1 MYAGTK
7 VNWHEVLMSDAV
19 TNTSNDSLPLF
30 LCVFSADKGTEE
42 ITDYNFTQ
50 FKTMYGNNADF
61 FKHGQPLIQAHKILA
76 AGGRVLGKRLVAE
89 DATLANLIIM
99 AEITASDVQKKND
112 NGDPLYIDDQGNETT
127 TITDTPATEHKV
139 VVKYSQQTV
148 EGATTFDQVEA
159 EAEGLVSDTKFPIFI
174 ITDNGRGTSFKNV
187 RISPDY
193 DASKTLSFML
203 YNIQDIE
210 GVTTMESQRFSSDPD
225 AITYISNR
233 KKSMALTKTTMSQ
246 LICETYSEGYKA
258 FVDKLATEAG
268 YVDEEGNIDYATFY
282 NMDILFGK
290 TKKGASLT
298 TYEIDTTDGIDLSA
312 TYGHTLMSG
321 DNGAFGDAP
330 FNGENAS
337 TEWVNEAVKFFGGEF
352 SDEIYDLDYHKI
364 DFCVDANYPD
374 DVKHKICE
382 LADFRED
389 FFYFRDLTTSVKN
402 LDDVQAKVGDISWEH
417 SPFVGD
423 YMTVYDIIDDFSR
436 KQIRVTML
444 HGLAPL
450 LVSHYMNSPNAP
462 IAGEFNN
469 FIITEAIE
477 NTLNVIPRITPKID
491 MKTILDDL
499 RVNYAN
505 FSSDDGIVSVQST
518 YTSQDHWGPLS
529 FSSNV
534 IITQMCIKDI
544 RRYCPK
550 IRFMLVDGNDFSEYK
565 KLIQDNVISYYNKYF
580 KSIELI
586 YTRDDDMIA
595 QKIFNASLYCYYKD
609 FPQGEIFDVFAVEG
623 SPDTNPA
630 Y

>member
-19 TNTSNDSLPLF
+19 TNTNNESLPLF

-42 ITDYNFTQ
+42 ITDFTYAD
-50 FKTMYGNNADF
+50 FKRMYGNNADF
-61 FKHGQPLIQAHKILA
+61 FKHGQPLIQAHRILA
-76 AGGRVLGKRLVAE
+76 AGGRVLGKRLVAD
-89 DATLANLIIM
+89 DATLANLIIV
-99 AEITASDVQKKND
+99 AEIISENVQKKD
-112 NGDPLYIDDQGNETT
+112 ANGNPIYLDENGNETT
-127 TITDTPATEHKV
+127 TVTETPATEKKV
-139 VVKYSQQTV
+139 TVKYSRQSAENAKTIDQV
-148 EGATTFDQVEA
+148 EGAAADIQTA
-159 EAEGLVSDTKFPIFI
+159 TKFPLYI
-174 ITDNGRGTSFKNV
+174 ICDNGRGVSYKNV

-193 DASKTLSFML
+193 DASKTLDFML

-210 GVTTMESQRFSSDPD
+210 GTTVMESQRFSADPD
-225 AITYISNR
+225 AITYISN
-233 KKSMALTKTTMSQ
+233 TKRNMGLQRSTMTQ
-246 LICETYSEGYKA
+246 FNVKCYLEGFNA
-258 FVDKLATEAG
+258 FIEKLATEAG
-268 YVDEEGNIDYATFY
+268 YVDADGNPDLDTLY
-282 NMDILFGK
+282 NLDVLFAK
-290 TKKGASLT
+290 NKKGVPLT
-298 TYEIDTTDGIDLSA
+298 TFSIDNSDTDISA
-312 TYGHTLMSG
+312 TYGYTLANG
-321 DNGAFGDAP
+321 TNGAFGDAP
-330 FNGENAS
+330 FPGEAAS
-337 TEWVNEAVKFFGGEF
+337 TEWTNQAISYFGGDF

-389 FFYFRDLTTSVKN
+389 FFYFRDLGLNINN
-402 LDDVQAKVGDISWEH
+402 LSDVQTKVNDVSWEH

-423 YMTVYDIIDDFSR
+423 YMTTYDIIDDFSR

-444 HGLAPL
+444 HGVAPL
-450 LVSHYMNSPNAP
+450 LVNHYMNNPNAP
-462 IAGEFNN
+462 VAGEFNN

-477 NTLNVIPRITPKID
+477 NTLNLIPRITPSID

-505 FSSDDGIVSVQST
+505 YSSDDGIVSVQST

-550 IRFMLVDGNDFSEYK
+550 IRFMLMDGNDFNQYK
-565 KLIQDNVISYYNKYF
+565 KLIQDNVISYYEKYF
-580 KSIELI
+580 KSITLI

-609 FPQGEIFDVFAVEG
+609 FPQGEIFDVFAIEG

>member
-19 TNTSNDSLPLF
+19 TNTNNESLPLF

-42 ITDYNFTQ
+42 ITDFTYAD
-50 FKTMYGNNADF
+50 FKRMYGNNADF
-61 FKHGQPLIQAHKILA
+61 FKHGQPLIQAHRILA

-89 DATLANLIIM
+89 DATLANLIIV
-99 AEITASDVQKKND
+99 AEIISENVQKKD
-112 NGDPLYIDDQGNETT
+112 ANGNPIYLDENGNETT
-127 TITDTPATEHKV
+127 TVTETPATEKKV
-139 VVKYSQQTV
+139 TVKYSRQSAENAKTIDQV
-148 EGATTFDQVEA
+148 EGAAADIQTA
-159 EAEGLVSDTKFPIFI
+159 TKFPLYI
-174 ITDNGRGTSFKNV
+174 ICDNGRGVSYKNV

-193 DASKTLSFML
+193 DASKTLDFML

-210 GVTTMESQRFSSDPD
+210 GTTVVESQRFSADPD
-225 AITYISNR
+225 AITYISN
-233 KKSMALTKTTMSQ
+233 TKRNMGLQRSTMTQ
-246 LICETYSEGYKA
+246 FNVKCYLEGFNA
-258 FVDKLATEAG
+258 FIEKLATEAG
-268 YVDEEGNIDYATFY
+268 YVDADGNPDLDTLY
-282 NMDILFGK
+282 NLDVLFAK
-290 TKKGASLT
+290 NKKGVPLT
-298 TYEIDTTDGIDLSA
+298 TYSIDNSDTDISA
-312 TYGHTLMSG
+312 TYGYTLANG
-321 DNGAFGDAP
+321 TNGAFGDAP
-330 FNGENAS
+330 FPGEAAS
-337 TEWVNEAVKFFGGEF
+337 TEWTNQAISYFGGDF

-374 DVKHKICE
+374 AVKHKICE

-389 FFYFRDLTTSVKN
+389 FFYFRDLGLNINN
-402 LDDVQAKVGDISWEH
+402 LSDVQTKVSDVAWEH

-423 YMTVYDIIDDFSR
+423 YMTTYDIIDDFSR

-444 HGLAPL
+444 HGVAPL
-450 LVSHYMNSPNAP
+450 LVNHYMNNPNAP
-462 IAGEFNN
+462 VAGEFNN

-477 NTLNVIPRITPKID
+477 NTLNLIPRITPSID

-505 FSSDDGIVSVQST
+505 YSSDDGIVSVQST

-550 IRFMLVDGNDFSEYK
+550 IRFMLMDGNDFTQYK
-565 KLIQDNVISYYNKYF
+565 KLIQDNVISYYEKYF
-580 KSIELI
+580 KSITLI

-623 SPDTNPA
+623 SPETNPA

>member
-7 VNWHEVLMSDAV
+7 VNWHEVLMSDTV
-19 TNTSNDSLPLF
+19 TNTNNESLPLF

-42 ITDYNFTQ
+42 ITDFTYAD
-50 FKTMYGNNADF
+50 FKRMYGNNADF

-89 DATLANLIIM
+89 DATLANLIIV
-99 AEITASDVQKKND
+99 AEIISENVQKKD
-112 NGDPLYIDDQGNETT
+112 ANGNPIYLDENGNETT
-127 TITDTPATEHKV
+127 TVTETPATEKKV
-139 VVKYSQQTV
+139 TVKYSRQSAENAKTIDQV
-148 EGATTFDQVEA
+148 EGAAADIQTA
-159 EAEGLVSDTKFPIFI
+159 TKFPLYI
-174 ITDNGRGTSFKNV
+174 ICDNGRGVSYKNV

-193 DASKTLSFML
+193 DASKTLDFML

-210 GVTTMESQRFSSDPD
+210 GTTVMESQRFSADPD
-225 AITYISNR
+225 AITYISN
-233 KKSMALTKTTMSQ
+233 TKRNMGLQRSTMTQ
-246 LICETYSEGYKA
+246 FNVKCYLEGFNA
-258 FVDKLATEAG
+258 FIEKLATEAG
-268 YVDEEGNIDYATFY
+268 YVDADGNPDLDTLY
-282 NMDILFGK
+282 NLDVLFAK
-290 TKKGASLT
+290 NKKGVPLT
-298 TYEIDTTDGIDLSA
+298 TFSIDNSDTDISA
-312 TYGHTLMSG
+312 TYGYTLANG
-321 DNGAFGDAP
+321 TNGAFGDAP
-330 FNGENAS
+330 FPGEAAS
-337 TEWVNEAVKFFGGEF
+337 TEWTNQAVSYFGGDF

-389 FFYFRDLTTSVKN
+389 FFYFRDLGLNINN
-402 LDDVQAKVGDISWEH
+402 LSDVQTKVSDVAWEH

-423 YMTVYDIIDDFSR
+423 YMTTYDIIDDFSR

-444 HGLAPL
+444 HGVAPL
-450 LVSHYMNSPNAP
+450 LVNHYMNNPNAP
-462 IAGEFNN
+462 VAGEFNN

-477 NTLNVIPRITPKID
+477 NTLNLIPRITPSID

-505 FSSDDGIVSVQST
+505 YSSDDGIVSVQST

-550 IRFMLVDGNDFSEYK
+550 IRFMLMDGNDFTQYK
-565 KLIQDNVISYYNKYF
+565 KLIQDNVISYYEKYF
-580 KSIELI
+580 KSITLI

-623 SPDTNPA
+623 SPETNPA

>member
-19 TNTSNDSLPLF
+19 TDNNNESLPLF

-42 ITDYNFTQ
+42 ITDFTYPE
-50 FKTMYGNNADF
+50 FKRMYGNNADF
-61 FKHGQPLIQAHKILA
+61 FKHGQPLIQAHSILA
-76 AGGRVLGKRLVAE
+76 AGGRVLGKRLVA
-89 DATLANLIIM
+89 DNATLANLIIV
-99 AEITASDVQKKND
+99 AEIISEFTQKTDASGAK
-112 NGDPLYIDDQGNETT
+112 LYIDENGNETT
-127 TITDTPATEHKV
+127 TVTETEATEKKV
-139 VVKYSQQTV
+139 TVKYTRQSV
-148 EGATTFDQVEA
+148 EGATTFDQVE
-159 EAEGLVSDTKFPIFI
+159 EAAAGILSDTKFPIFI
-174 ITDNGRGTSFKNV
+174 ICDNGRGVSYKNV
-187 RISPDY
+187 RITPDY

-210 GVTTMESQRFSSDPD
+210 GTTVMESQRFSGDPD
-225 AITYISNR
+225 AITYISNNKR
-233 KKSMALTKTTMSQ
+233 NMGLSKSTMTQFTTK
-246 LICETYSEGYKA
+246 YYKNGFDA

-268 YVDEEGNIDYATFY
+268 YVDADGNADLETLYGLDF
-282 NMDILFGK
+282 LFAK
-290 TKKGASLT
+290 TKKGVALDTYSIDSSDTDLT
-298 TYEIDTTDGIDLSA
+298 A
-312 TYGHTLMSG
+312 TYGYTLVNG
-321 DNGAFGDAP
+321 DNGSFGDAP
-330 FNGENAS
+330 FAGE
-337 TEWVNEAVKFFGGEF
+337 TPTPEWTAQAVSYLSGNF

-364 DFCVDANYPD
+364 DFCVDANYPYE
-374 DVKHKICE
+374 VKHKICE

-389 FFYFRDLTTSVKN
+389 FFYFRDLGLDINN
-402 LDDVQAKVGDISWEH
+402 LADVQAAVSDLAWEH

-423 YMTVYDIIDDFSR
+423 YMTTYDIIDDFSR

-444 HGLAPL
+444 HGVAPL
-450 LVSHYMNSPNAP
+450 LVNHYLNNPNAP
-462 IAGEFNN
+462 VAGEFNN

-477 NTLNVIPRITPKID
+477 NTLNVIPRITPVID

-505 FSSDDGIVSVQST
+505 YSSDDGIVAVQST

-534 IITQMCIKDI
+534 IITQMCVKDI

-550 IRFMLVDGNDFSEYK
+550 IRFMLTDGNDFTQYK
-565 KLIQDNVISYYNKYF
+565 KLIQDNVISYYEKYF

>member
-7 VNWHEVLMSDAV
+7 VNWHEVLMSD
-19 TNTSNDSLPLF
+19 TSTSNNNESLPLF

-42 ITDYNFTQ
+42 ITDYTYAD
-50 FKTMYGNNADF
+50 FKRMYGNNADF

-76 AGGRVLGKRLVAE
+76 AGGRVLGKRLVAD
-89 DATLANLIIM
+89 DATLANLIIV
-99 AEITASDVQKKND
+99 AEVISESTQKKNAA
-112 NGDPLYIDDQGNETT
+112 GEPLYIDENGNETT
-127 TITDTPATEHKV
+127 TVTETQATETKV
-139 VVKYSQQTV
+139 TVKYTRQSA
-148 EGATTFDQVEA
+148 ENATTMQDVENA
-159 EAEGLVSDTKFPIFI
+159 AADIQSDSKFPLFI
-174 ITDNGRGTSFKNV
+174 ICDNGRGVSYKNV

-193 DASKTLSFML
+193 DASKTLDFML

-210 GVTTMESQRFSSDPD
+210 GTTTIESQRFSGDPD
-225 AITYISNR
+225 AITYINNNKR
-233 KKSMALTKTTMSQ
+233 NMGMQKSTMTQLNTK
-246 LICETYSEGYKA
+246 YYKDGFEA
-258 FVDKLATEAG
+258 FVEKLAAEAG
-268 YVDEEGNIDYATFY
+268 YLDADGNPDVATLYTLDF
-282 NMDILFGK
+282 LFGK
-290 TKKGASLT
+290 DKKGKALT
-298 TYEIDTTDGIDLSA
+298 TFSIDNTDTDLTA
-312 TYGHTLMSG
+312 TYGYSLVNG
-321 DNGAFGDAP
+321 DNGSFGDAP
-330 FNGENAS
+330 FPGESA
-337 TEWVNEAVKFFGGEF
+337 TVEWTNQAVNYFGGGF

-389 FFYFRDLTTSVKN
+389 FFYFRDLGIDIYN
-402 LDDVQAKVGDISWEH
+402 LDDVQAKVGDLAWEH

-423 YMTVYDIIDDFSR
+423 YMTTYEIIDDFSR
-436 KQIRVTML
+436 KQVRVTML
-444 HGLAPL
+444 HGVAPL
-450 LVSHYMNSPNAP
+450 LVNHYMNNPNAP
-462 IAGEFNN
+462 VAGEFNN

-477 NTLNVIPRITPKID
+477 NTLNLIPRITPLMD

-505 FSSDDGIVSVQST
+505 YSSDDGIVAVQST

-550 IRFMLVDGNDFSEYK
+550 IRFMLMDGNDFTQYK
-565 KLIQDNVISYYNKYF
+565 KLIQDNVISYYEKYF

-623 SPDTNPA
+623 SPETNPA

>member
-19 TNTSNDSLPLF
+19 TNTNNESLPLF

-42 ITDYNFTQ
+42 ITDFTYAD
-50 FKTMYGNNADF
+50 FKRMYGNNADF

-89 DATLANLIIM
+89 DATLANLIIV
-99 AEITASDVQKKND
+99 AEIISENVQKKD
-112 NGDPLYIDDQGNETT
+112 ANGNPIYLDENGNETT
-127 TITDTPATEHKV
+127 TVTETPATEKKV
-139 VVKYSQQTV
+139 TVKYSRQSAENAKTIDQV
-148 EGATTFDQVEA
+148 EGAAADIQTA
-159 EAEGLVSDTKFPIFI
+159 TKFPLYI
-174 ITDNGRGTSFKNV
+174 ICDNGRGVSYKNV

-193 DASKTLSFML
+193 DASKTLDFML

-210 GVTTMESQRFSSDPD
+210 GTTVMESQRFSADPD
-225 AITYISNR
+225 AITYISN
-233 KKSMALTKTTMSQ
+233 TKRNMGLQRSTMTQ
-246 LICETYSEGYKA
+246 FNVKCYLEGFNA
-258 FVDKLATEAG
+258 FIEKLATEAG
-268 YVDEEGNIDYATFY
+268 YVDADGNPDLDTLY
-282 NMDILFGK
+282 NLDVLFAK
-290 TKKGASLT
+290 NKKGVPLT
-298 TYEIDTTDGIDLSA
+298 TFSIDNSDTDISA
-312 TYGHTLMSG
+312 TYGYTLVNG
-321 DNGAFGDAP
+321 TNGAFGDAP
-330 FNGENAS
+330 FPGEAAT
-337 TEWVNEAVKFFGGEF
+337 TEWTNQAVSYFGGDF

-389 FFYFRDLTTSVKN
+389 FFYFRDLGLNINN
-402 LDDVQAKVGDISWEH
+402 LSDVQTKVSDVAWEH

-423 YMTVYDIIDDFSR
+423 YMTTYDIIDDFSR

-444 HGLAPL
+444 HGVAPL
-450 LVSHYMNSPNAP
+450 LVNHYMNNPNAP
-462 IAGEFNN
+462 VAGEFNN

-477 NTLNVIPRITPKID
+477 NTLNLIPRITPSID

-505 FSSDDGIVSVQST
+505 YSSDDGIVSVQST

-550 IRFMLVDGNDFSEYK
+550 IRFMLMDGNDFTQYK
-565 KLIQDNVISYYNKYF
+565 KLIQDNVISYYEKYF
-580 KSIELI
+580 KSITLI

-623 SPDTNPA
+623 SPETNPA

>member
-19 TNTSNDSLPLF
+19 TNTNNESLPLF

-42 ITDYNFTQ
+42 ITDFTYAD
-50 FKTMYGNNADF
+50 FKRMYGNNADF
-61 FKHGQPLIQAHKILA
+61 FKHGQPLIQAHRILA

-89 DATLANLIIM
+89 DATLANLIIV
-99 AEITASDVQKKND
+99 AEIISENVQKKD
-112 NGDPLYIDDQGNETT
+112 ANGNPIYLDENGNETT
-127 TITDTPATEHKV
+127 TVTETPATEKKV
-139 VVKYSQQTV
+139 TVKYSRQSAENAKTIDQV
-148 EGATTFDQVEA
+148 EGAAADIQTA
-159 EAEGLVSDTKFPIFI
+159 TKFPLYI
-174 ITDNGRGTSFKNV
+174 ICDNGRGVSYKNV

-193 DASKTLSFML
+193 DASKTLDFML

-210 GVTTMESQRFSSDPD
+210 GTTVMESQRFSADPD
-225 AITYISNR
+225 AITYISN
-233 KKSMALTKTTMSQ
+233 TKRNMGLQRSTMTQ
-246 LICETYSEGYKA
+246 FNVKCYLEGFNA
-258 FVDKLATEAG
+258 FIEKLATEAG
-268 YVDEEGNIDYATFY
+268 YVDADGNPDLDTLY
-282 NMDILFGK
+282 NLDVLFAK
-290 TKKGASLT
+290 NKKGVPLT
-298 TYEIDTTDGIDLSA
+298 TFSIDNSDTDISA
-312 TYGHTLMSG
+312 TYGYTLVNG
-321 DNGAFGDAP
+321 TNGAFGDAP
-330 FNGENAS
+330 FPGEAAT
-337 TEWVNEAVKFFGGEF
+337 TEWTNQAVSYFGGDF

-389 FFYFRDLTTSVKN
+389 FFYFRDLGLNINN
-402 LDDVQAKVGDISWEH
+402 LSDVQTKVSDVAWEH

-423 YMTVYDIIDDFSR
+423 YMTTYDIIDDFSR

-444 HGLAPL
+444 HGVAPL
-450 LVSHYMNSPNAP
+450 LVNHYMNNPNAP
-462 IAGEFNN
+462 VAGEFNN

-477 NTLNVIPRITPKID
+477 NTLNLIPRITPSID

-505 FSSDDGIVSVQST
+505 YSSDDGIVSVQST

-550 IRFMLVDGNDFSEYK
+550 IRFMLMDGNDFTQYK
-565 KLIQDNVISYYNKYF
+565 KLIQDNVISYYEKYF
-580 KSIELI
+580 KSITLI

-623 SPDTNPA
+623 SPETNPA